1 MPKQRRFG
9 SNMKDEV
16 GQSLLLKANK
26 QMVQTHFINLTGK
39 AITMK
44 DVHNVAQKVKPDLKN
59 DVQELL
65 SEMKKVEGI

>member
-9 SNMKDEV
+9 SNMKGEV
-16 GQSLLLKANK
+16 GQFLLLKANK